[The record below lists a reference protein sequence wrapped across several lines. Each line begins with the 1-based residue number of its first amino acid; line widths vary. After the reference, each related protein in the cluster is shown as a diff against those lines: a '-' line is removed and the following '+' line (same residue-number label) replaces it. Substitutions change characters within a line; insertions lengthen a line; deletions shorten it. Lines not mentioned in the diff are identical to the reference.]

1 MKFFNELKKL
11 CTPAFVYLALSVFTI
26 LLIALQNIG
35 NTNKYC
41 VGSFTCKVG
50 STFMVFLL
58 KAVYILF
65 WTFILNVLCQSGYT
79 NISWFLVVLPF
90 VLLFLLLLLLMLNKG
105 AIIISK

>member
-1 MKFFNELKKL
+1 MKFLNEFKKL
-11 CTPAFVYLALSVFTI
+11 CSPAFVYLALSVFTI

-41 VGSFTCKVG
+41 VGSFTCNVG
-50 STFMVFLL
+50 STFIVFLF

-65 WTFILNVLCQSGYT
+65 WTFILNILCQAGYT
-79 NISWFLVVLPF
+79 NISWFLVILPF

-105 AIIISK
+105 AIIVAR